1 MADKPS
7 DMVDVTIRIDK
18 DKADRLDEIVR
29 SLKAFGLDRVES
41 HARFMIVNGCVSSD
55 ALDKLREVEGV
66 ESVRK
71 DQTYRTQSS

>member
-7 DMVDVTIRIDK
+7 DIVDVTVRIDK

-29 SLKAFGLDRVES
+29 KLKACGLDRVES
-41 HARFMIVNGCVSSD
+41 HARFMIVNGCVSAD
-55 ALDKLREVEGV
+55 ALDELRKVEGV

-71 DQTYRTQSS
+71 DQTYRTQ